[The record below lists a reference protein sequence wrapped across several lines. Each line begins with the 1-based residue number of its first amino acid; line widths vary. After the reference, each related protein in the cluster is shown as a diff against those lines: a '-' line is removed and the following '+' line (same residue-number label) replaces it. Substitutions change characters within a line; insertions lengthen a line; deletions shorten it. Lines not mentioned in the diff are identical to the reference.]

1 VLEGNARNFPS
12 YLGIHAPRRR
22 RPLPPHPRPLRFR
35 RALAAAILSA
45 VLLPQGPARAER
57 FDLALWDALLA
68 AYTRAVP
75 DAAGVRVDYRGLRG
89 DSRWPVLLAGLA
101 AAEPPRAAEGA
112 AHLAFW
118 INAYNA
124 LAIDV
129 VLEAYPVA
137 SIRDA
142 GSFLRPV
149 WDRPAGT
156 VGGRTVSLGEI
167 EHRILRPLGE
177 PRIHA
182 AIVCASTSC
191 PSLRREGFR
200 AERLDA
206 QLEDALRGF
215 LADPRKGSRLEAD
228 ARALTLS
235 PIFQWFAEDFDAAG
249 GVRAYLAPRLPA
261 ESARALVERGDALA
275 LRYFDY
281 DWALN
286 DLAAGG

>member
-1 VLEGNARNFPS
+1 M
-12 YLGIHAPRRR
+12 
-22 RPLPPHPRPLRFR
+22 
-35 RALAAAILSA
+35 LSA
-45 VLLPQGPARAER
+45 VLLPNGSARAAG

-68 AYTRAVP
+68 AHTRPVS
-75 DAAGVRVDYRGLRG
+75 DAAGVRVDYRGLAR
-89 DSRWPVLLAGLA
+89 DPRWPALLAGLA
-101 AAEPPRAAEGA
+101 AAEAPPAAARAEQ
-112 AHLAFW
+112 LAFW

-129 VLEAYPVA
+129 VLKAYPVA

-142 GSFLRPV
+142 GSLLRPV
-149 WDRPAGT
+149 WDRPAGS

-167 EHRILRPLGE
+167 EHRVLRPLGE

-182 AIVCASTSC
+182 AIVCASISC
-191 PSLRREGFR
+191 PSLRREAFR

-215 LADPRKGSRLEAD
+215 LADPRKGSRLEPD
-228 ARALTLS
+228 GRVLTLS
-235 PIFQWFAEDFDAAG
+235 PIFEWFAEDFDPAG

-261 ESARALVERGDALA
+261 ASARALAERGDALG

-281 DWALN
+281 DWELN
-286 DLAAGG
+286 DVAASD